1 MESSE
6 ACTNCGKPLGVSE
19 WQGTKRPTKSEKA
32 QRGPLRLPSEPYDSH
47 MIATW
52 QESEVVPS
60 RNPQLGH
67 QGHHGA
73 IGAIDAIQGIQGI
86 QGMQHR
92 GRATCATCAT
102 WLYGGHSWATTT
114 DNNWQQLH
122 QVQRQLVGFLGFRGF
137 LGFLG
142 FPVTLLILFEEQ
154 KQYFHQNYLDTSCY
168 EVDLQLVMNSTRCVT
183 RCIHMCQIGCSVV
196 DGAVLLFKV
205 SNGYLELWKRF
216 ARHFEMV
223 HRCM

>member
-1 MESSE
+1 MARIWGRAKSQSP
-6 ACTNCGKPLGVSE
+6 A
-19 WQGTKRPTKSEKA
+19 GTPGTPRCHRCHRCHPRHPRHAA
-32 QRGPLRLPSEPYDSH
+32 QRESH
-47 MIATW
+47 VCHVCHVAVW
-52 QESEVVPS
+52 
-60 RNPQLGH
+60 
-67 QGHHGA
+67 
-73 IGAIDAIQGIQGI
+73 
-86 QGMQHR
+86 
-92 GRATCATCAT
+92 
-102 WLYGGHSWATTT
+102 WALLS